1 MDEVNGNCIFCRIIK
16 KDIPNAIIYENEK
29 FLAFMDKYPINHGH
43 TLIVPKQH
51 YDNILEM
58 PAEIVGEMFA
68 LIPSLAKAITSV
80 IESDGFNI
88 NQNNGKSANQI
99 VPHVH
104 VHIVPRY
111 SAEKVKGQWPTRKIA
126 KMEELQDLAL
136 KITESIVPKYE

>member
-1 MDEVNGNCIFCRIIK
+1 
-16 KDIPNAIIYENEK
+16 
-29 FLAFMDKYPINHGH
+29 
-43 TLIVPKQH
+43 
-51 YDNILEM
+51 M
-58 PAEIVGEMFA
+58 PAEIVGEMYS
-68 LIPSLAKAITSV
+68 LIPKLAKAITSV

-126 KMEELQDLAL
+126 KMQELQDLAR
-136 KITESIVPKYE
+136 KITESLAHQYE

>member
-1 MDEVNGNCIFCRIIK
+1 MDEANGNCIFCRIIR
-16 KDIPNAIIYENEK
+16 KDIPNAIIYENDK

-43 TLIVPKQH
+43 TLIVPKEH
-51 YDNILEM
+51 YGNILEM
-58 PAEIVGEMFA
+58 PAEIVGEMYS
-68 LIPSLAKAITSV
+68 LIPKLAKAITSV

-126 KMEELQDLAL
+126 KMQELQDLAR
-136 KITESIVPKYE
+136 KITESLTYQHE

>member
-1 MDEVNGNCIFCRIIK
+1 MDGINGNCIFCRIIQ
-16 KDIPNAIIYENEK
+16 KDIPYAIIYENDK

-51 YDNILEM
+51 YSNILEM
-58 PAEIVGEMFA
+58 PFEIVGEMYS
-68 LIPSLAKAITSV
+68 LVPRLAKAITSV

-126 KMEELQDLAL
+126 KMQELQDLAQ
-136 KITESIVPKYE
+136 KITASLAHNYE

>member
-1 MDEVNGNCIFCRIIK
+1 MIR
-16 KDIPNAIIYENEK
+16 KDIPNAIIYENDK

-43 TLIVPKQH
+43 TLIVPKEH
-51 YDNILEM
+51 YGNILEM
-58 PAEIVGEMFA
+58 PAEIVGEMYS
-68 LIPSLAKAITSV
+68 LIPKLAKAITSV

-126 KMEELQDLAL
+126 KMQELQDLAR
-136 KITESIVPKYE
+136 KITESLAHQHE

>member
-1 MDEVNGNCIFCRIIK
+1 MDEVNGNCIFCRIIQ
-16 KDIPNAIIYENEK
+16 KDIPNAIIYENDK

-51 YDNILEM
+51 YGNILEM
-58 PAEIVGEMFA
+58 PAELVGEMYS
-68 LIPSLAKAITSV
+68 LIPRLANAITSV

-126 KMEELQDLAL
+126 KMQELQNLAQ
-136 KITESIVPKYE
+136 KITESLVPRYE

>member
-1 MDEVNGNCIFCRIIK
+1 MESAIRNCIFCRIIQ

-29 FLAFMDKYPINHGH
+29 FLAFMDKYPINLGH

-51 YDNILEM
+51 YNNILEM
-58 PAEIVGEMFA
+58 PIEIVGEMYS
-68 LIPSLAKAITSV
+68 LVPQLAKAITSV
-80 IESDGFNI
+80 INSDGFNI

-111 SAEKVKGQWPTRKIA
+111 SAEKIKGQWPTRKIA
-126 KMEELQDLAL
+126 KMQDLQGLAK
-136 KITESIVPKYE
+136 KITENLSNKYE